1 MFLKS
6 VRVYIKAVDL
16 RQAEHDVLLPL
27 KWITTLDLDRQACEL
42 GYSAGDL
49 TPACE
54 IERGAAKGSEG
65 GEYAITWMGV
75 PYHSCG
81 RVNCIWGGE
90 VATDIGLSWQGCP
103 QLP

>member
-49 TPACE
+49 IPA
-54 IERGAAKGSEG
+54 
-65 GEYAITWMGV
+65 
-75 PYHSCG
+75 
-81 RVNCIWGGE
+81 
-90 VATDIGLSWQGCP
+90 
-103 QLP
+103 

>member
-42 GYSAGDL
+42 WYKAGDL
-49 TPACE
+49 TPA
-54 IERGAAKGSEG
+54 
-65 GEYAITWMGV
+65 
-75 PYHSCG
+75 
-81 RVNCIWGGE
+81 
-90 VATDIGLSWQGCP
+90 
-103 QLP
+103 